1 MKFKKIKILG
11 FKSFVDQ
18 TDIEIEEGLTG
29 IVGPNGCGK
38 SNVVESLRWCMGE
51 TSPKSMRGS
60 GMEDVIFSGTA
71 DRPARNNAEV
81 TIFLDNKDR
90 NAPAEFNNDEEI
102 QIRRKIEIERGSE
115 YRINGKEVR
124 ARDVQRLFADLSTG
138 AHSPSLISQGRV
150 GALINA
156 KPIDRRAVLEEAA
169 GISGLHSRRHEA
181 ELKLKGA
188 ESNLQRLKDIMR
200 QLNTQINNLQ
210 KQAKQAE
217 AYKSISEE
225 ITRLEGIVT
234 YLKWYNLKE
243 SFEKSDT
250 DLKSSEQLIQKYT
263 LEVSQ
268 ATNDQ
273 AKANEKIQPLREKEI
288 EAAAKL
294 NRINLERESL
304 DKEEERI
311 KELKKSLEQ
320 TIQQNIG
327 DYEREQYQLEN
338 ALRDLDALNVKKD
351 DLTAEISIDDFDNEQ
366 IKDLKEE
373 KKQLEDQ
380 INDLEENIEK
390 YNSIKQSKRDEWQ
403 KALINEENL
412 KSRESTLKEVEGY
425 DDPNKWT
432 QIFSEKFYRNLS
444 EISEK
449 VVKAEELSADSRKS
463 YDKASNDAKDAVTM
477 SMQLRED
484 LRQKDVE
491 EKHSDWNY
499 EYQRLSKNIQSSKNQ
514 INELKQRRIKSEEE
528 LKKITNRPEEIAQKR
543 GQLIETKGFAETER
557 QYAADRLAEADNEL
571 KKYENKLRKA
581 QNDLANVRESKGRT
595 EATKELAESRLSEL
609 ESESIEKYN
618 CKPDSIIT
626 KLLISEDLETLQ
638 NNFER
643 NETRL
648 ERLKQQRDTLGV
660 VNLRADLETKEIEQE
675 LEKMNSEKTDLETAI
690 KKMRESIEELN
701 KEGRTRL
708 LKAFDVV
715 NNHFKDVFVQLFN
728 GGKAHLELVDSDDPL
743 EAGLEMMVSPP
754 GKKLQSMSL
763 LSGGEQ
769 ALTAMSLI
777 FAVFLT
783 NPSPIC
789 VLDEVDAPL
798 DDANVERFCN
808 LLDDIADKTNTKFL
822 IITHHALTMSRMDR
836 LFGVTMAERG
846 VSQIVSVDLKKAEE
860 IGAVA

>member
-18 TDIEIEEGLTG
+18 TDIDIEEGLTG

-51 TSPKSMRGS
+51 TSPKSMRSS

-273 AKANEKIQPLREKEI
+273 SKANEKIQPLREKEI

-380 INDLEENIEK
+380 INEMEENIEK

-449 VVKAEELSADSRKS
+449 VVKAEGLSADSRKS

-514 INELKQRRIKSEEE
+514 INELKQRRIKSEE
-528 LKKITNRPEEIAQKR
+528 
-543 GQLIETKGFAETER
+543 
-557 QYAADRLAEADNEL
+557 
-571 KKYENKLRKA
+571 
-581 QNDLANVRESKGRT
+581 
-595 EATKELAESRLSEL
+595 
-609 ESESIEKYN
+609 
-618 CKPDSIIT
+618 
-626 KLLISEDLETLQ
+626 
-638 NNFER
+638 
-643 NETRL
+643 
-648 ERLKQQRDTLGV
+648 
-660 VNLRADLETKEIEQE
+660 
-675 LEKMNSEKTDLETAI
+675 
-690 KKMRESIEELN
+690 
-701 KEGRTRL
+701 
-708 LKAFDVV
+708 
-715 NNHFKDVFVQLFN
+715 
-728 GGKAHLELVDSDDPL
+728 
-743 EAGLEMMVSPP
+743 
-754 GKKLQSMSL
+754 
-763 LSGGEQ
+763 
-769 ALTAMSLI
+769 
-777 FAVFLT
+777 
-783 NPSPIC
+783 
-789 VLDEVDAPL
+789 
-798 DDANVERFCN
+798 
-808 LLDDIADKTNTKFL
+808 
-822 IITHHALTMSRMDR
+822 
-836 LFGVTMAERG
+836 
-846 VSQIVSVDLKKAEE
+846 
-860 IGAVA
+860 

>member
-18 TDIEIEEGLTG
+18 TDIDIEEGLTG

-81 TIFLDNKDR
+81 TIFLDNKNR

-380 INDLEENIEK
+380 INELEENIEK

-626 KLLISEDLETLQ
+626 KLSISEDLETLQ

>member
-18 TDIEIEEGLTG
+18 TDIDIEEGLTG

-81 TIFLDNKDR
+81 TIFLDNKNR
-90 NAPAEFNNDEEI
+90 NAPAEYNNDEEI
-102 QIRRKIEIERGSE
+102 QIKRKIEIERGSE

-273 AKANEKIQPLREKEI
+273 SKANEKIQPLREKEI

-626 KLLISEDLETLQ
+626 KLSISEDLETLQ

-660 VNLRADLETKEIEQE
+660 VNLIADLETKEIEQE

>member
-18 TDIEIEEGLTG
+18 TDIDIEEGLTG

-51 TSPKSMRGS
+51 TSPKSMRSS

-81 TIFLDNKDR
+81 TIFLDNKNR

-626 KLLISEDLETLQ
+626 KLSISEDLETLQ

>member
-81 TIFLDNKDR
+81 TIFLDNKNR

-102 QIRRKIEIERGSE
+102 QIKRKIEIERGSE

-626 KLLISEDLETLQ
+626 KLSISEDLETLQ